1 LLIARLVD
9 VDDIWAVWG
18 RRANL
23 VMSALFALIGAAGLI
38 VQPQHIQQEDGAL
51 IAIPSVRALF
61 AVLLVSAII
70 AIAITLRR
78 KLVASTI
85 ATGFVPIAALAYAA
99 VALVPMA
106 NEMAST
112 RPLVRALDVVQAS
125 RPASTVG
132 LYVTPHLWVRGMN
145 PELARARHMDAEEV
159 RTARPP
165 VLVVRRKNASDIAG
179 VLGGYRKV
187 DELRMIGKW
196 FDVYRR

>member
-1 LLIARLVD
+1 
-9 VDDIWAVWG
+9 
-18 RRANL
+18 
-23 VMSALFALIGAAGLI
+23 
-38 VQPQHIQQEDGAL
+38 
-51 IAIPSVRALF
+51 
-61 AVLLVSAII
+61 
-70 AIAITLRR
+70 
-78 KLVASTI
+78 
-85 ATGFVPIAALAYAA
+85 
-99 VALVPMA
+99 MA

-112 RPLVRALDVVQAS
+112 RPLVRALDVQAS